1 MTDEQPAVP
10 ASEQKWPSWWLLG
23 LQLAALWCLGLVR
36 PLFATFA
43 AVETAAP
50 AVSYSFAA
58 RLAAP
63 GGGGGGEHNGSAR
76 REP

>member
-1 MTDEQPAVP
+1 MAIAVEVAPQRAVGWSQGPLVP
-10 ASEQKWPSWWLLG
+10 ARN
-23 LQLAALWCLGLVR
+23 GLVR